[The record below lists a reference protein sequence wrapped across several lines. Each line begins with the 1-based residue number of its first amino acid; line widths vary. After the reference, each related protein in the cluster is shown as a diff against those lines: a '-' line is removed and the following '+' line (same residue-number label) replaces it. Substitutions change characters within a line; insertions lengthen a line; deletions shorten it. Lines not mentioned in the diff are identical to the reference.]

1 MVDATD
7 LKSVDRKVVRVQI
20 PPSVPF
26 FLDTPS
32 NLCMIEGIMK
42 QGFIN
47 RPQMLNIKVPV
58 SQCIDEVL
66 DYLLY
71 SEMEGE
77 VDETDPWHPT
87 YQSLL
92 ELKEKV
98 LDEEEM
104 S

>member
-1 MVDATD
+1 
-7 LKSVDRKVVRVQI
+7 
-20 PPSVPF
+20 
-26 FLDTPS
+26 
-32 NLCMIEGIMK
+32 MINGTMK
-42 QGFIN
+42 QEFIT

-58 SQCIDEVL
+58 SQCIEEVL
-66 DYLLY
+66 DYLIY
-71 SEMEGE
+71 SEMGGE
-77 VDETDPWHPT
+77 VDDTDPWHGT